1 LDQLLL
7 KLDIKEYIIALEEH
21 SETLGRHAHVYLEL
35 YKKCNIRNSAWLNI
49 TYDEYTYHGNYQ
61 AVRNKDAVIRY
72 VLKDNDYIKSEGI
85 QYYTSEKGKVISLEE
100 HVLMVAREKG
110 IIPALQEYINKD
122 EKNAVKNFS
131 KVEKNIK
138 SILRVENNEKQE

>member
-1 LDQLLL
+1 
-7 KLDIKEYIIALEEH
+7 
-21 SETLGRHAHVYLEL
+21 
-35 YKKCNIRNSAWLNI
+35 
-49 TYDEYTYHGNYQ
+49 
-61 AVRNKDAVIRY
+61 
-72 VLKDNDYIKSEGI
+72 
-85 QYYTSEKGKVISLEE
+85 
-100 HVLMVAREKG
+100 MVAREKG